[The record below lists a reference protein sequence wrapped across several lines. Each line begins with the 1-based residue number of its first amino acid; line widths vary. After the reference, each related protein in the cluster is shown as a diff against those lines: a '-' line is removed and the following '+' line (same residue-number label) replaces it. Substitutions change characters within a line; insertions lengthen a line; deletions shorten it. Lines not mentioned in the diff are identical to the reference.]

1 MPWQARALFYV
12 DVIPELQYSSKFY
25 ARMIEKIRIY
35 PALRTDDDKTTP
47 IEDGL
52 PVEYL
57 NRIQDPGGGRSQ
69 VQYRYGQLQFITGE
83 CYLFGRNLG
92 DDEKWSIV
100 WREELRFDTSGEVTH
115 VLAPQVPVD
124 TLRLSDEHYE
134 ELPVGSAVAYRMW
147 TPHPRFS
154 GWPSSPM
161 QGVMEMAEELLILTR
176 SVHATATSRLV
187 KGKFFCLPSGIEPP
201 PLDTTGDEDPEAS
214 PFMQDLINH
223 LENAIDDPG
232 SPASLAPFVL
242 WAEGEMLAQIRDFTL
257 HDPAT
262 DYLEKDLRKEC
273 VDRIAKGLDMPPEAL
288 AGMGGTN
295 HWPCDSLTEVL
306 TAEKGFVTHE
316 NLEEGDFVLSLNHD
330 TGFSEW
336 VPLSGV
342 RREHVV
348 EKEMVRIESATI
360 DALTTPD
367 HRWPVLRDGDRVW
380 TDSQGLRNNDRII
393 RAAEHLDLPRERV
406 FDDSFV
412 ELVGWYISEGT
423 CTWPSEKHCQVRIGQ
438 SHIRNPEMVA
448 TIRGTLTEVYGA
460 GKATLWEDDKPG
472 HPLAEAAWREDA
484 EDRGMTLFHL
494 NKVAYSP
501 LLAQMEGKTK
511 VLRREFVLSLTQE
524 QLVLLISTVAMGDG
538 ILREGGG
545 LTINQRDPA
554 RLQPLILACVLAGRP
569 VTIRE
574 IEKVGGYSDGTH
586 YYLNVPVSQHH
597 VLVGETTR
605 ETYTGTI
612 FCPQVPPTKSFLA
625 RRNGK
630 VYFTGNS
637 AWWISDDMWR
647 SHGAPMAEQFCDDL
661 SEAYL
666 RPALREA
673 GYEDWRNVVI
683 AFDASAVV
691 VNPDRSKD
699 ADQAIDRGE
708 LGGRGY
714 RIMKNIPEE
723 YAPTDEERA
732 TYLAIKKVVLG
743 PDGQPLPDAGNPGD
757 QPGPPDGQPGDV
769 SEGTNLPASAFQ
781 GAAQL
786 TLYRC
791 RELAG
796 SRIRSRRK
804 SCPGCLDEV
813 QHLEN
818 SLVASALGLEGLV
831 PLGSPS
837 PSELVA
843 GGADSF
849 KAMLVSWG
857 NAEEDARTVARML
870 EMHAARTLFH
880 EKPPSVPASLEI
892 V

>member
-1 MPWQARALFYV
+1 MPWQQRALFYV
-12 DVIPELQYSSKFY
+12 DVIPELQYASKFY

-35 PALRTDDDKTTP
+35 PALRASDDKNTP
-47 IEDGL
+47 IEDGM
-52 PVEYL
+52 PVELL

-92 DDEKWSIV
+92 DDEKWSVV
-100 WREELRFDTSGEVTH
+100 WREELKFDESGVVTH
-115 VLAPQVPVD
+115 MVAPQIPTD
-124 TLRLSDEHYE
+124 TLRLSDADYQ
-134 ELPVGSAVAYRMW
+134 ELPPGSAVAYRMW

-187 KGKFFCLPSGIEPP
+187 KGKFFALPSGIEPP
-201 PLDTTGDEDPEAS
+201 PLDTDGDENPEAS

-257 HDPAT
+257 HDPET

-273 VDRIAKGLDMPPEAL
+273 IHRIGR
-288 AGMGGTN
+288 G
-295 HWPCDSLTEVL
+295 
-306 TAEKGFVTHE
+306 
-316 NLEEGDFVLSLNHD
+316 
-330 TGFSEW
+330 
-336 VPLSGV
+336 
-342 RREHVV
+342 
-348 EKEMVRIESATI
+348 
-360 DALTTPD
+360 
-367 HRWPVLRDGDRVW
+367 
-380 TDSQGLRNNDRII
+380 
-393 RAAEHLDLPRERV
+393 LDLPPEV
-406 FDDSFV
+406 
-412 ELVGWYISEGT
+412 IEGMSSANH
-423 CTWPSEKHCQVRIGQ
+423 W
-438 SHIRNPEMVA
+438 A
-448 TIRGTLTEVYGA
+448 
-460 GKATLWEDDKPG
+460 
-472 HPLAEAAWREDA
+472 
-484 EDRGMTLFHL
+484 
-494 NKVAYSP
+494 
-501 LLAQMEGKTK
+501 
-511 VLRREFVLSLTQE
+511 
-524 QLVLLISTVAMGDG
+524 
-538 ILREGGG
+538 
-545 LTINQRDPA
+545 
-554 RLQPLILACVLAGRP
+554 
-569 VTIRE
+569 
-574 IEKVGGYSDGTH
+574 
-586 YYLNVPVSQHH
+586 
-597 VLVGETTR
+597 
-605 ETYTGTI
+605 
-612 FCPQVPPTKSFLA
+612 
-625 RRNGK
+625 
-630 VYFTGNS
+630 

-673 GYEDWRNVVI
+673 GYKDWRNVVI
-683 AFDASAVV
+683 DFDASGVV

-699 ADQAIDRGE
+699 ADQAMDRGQVSDA
-708 LGGRGY
+708 GY
-714 RIMKNIPEE
+714 RVMKNIPEE
-723 YAPTDEERA
+723 FAPSEEEKA
-732 TYLAIKKVVLG
+732 IFLAIKNVTLG
-743 PDGQPLPDAGNPGD
+743 PDGNPISDVNPGD
-757 QPGPPDGQPGDV
+757 EPGPPDGQPGEV

-786 TLYRC
+786 ALYRC

-818 SLVASALGLEGLV
+818 SLVASALGVEGLV

-837 PSELVA
+837 PAELVA

-849 KAMLVSWG
+849 KTMLVSWG
-857 NAEEDARTVARML
+857 NSEEDSRTVARML

-880 EKPPSVPASLEI
+880 DKPPSVPASLEI